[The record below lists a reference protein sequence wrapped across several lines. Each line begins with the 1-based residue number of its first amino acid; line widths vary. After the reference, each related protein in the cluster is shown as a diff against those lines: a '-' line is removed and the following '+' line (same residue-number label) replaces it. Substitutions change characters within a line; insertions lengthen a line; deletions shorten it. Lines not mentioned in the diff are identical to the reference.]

1 MPPGMP
7 PGQQAQQLTIK
18 QTLDTLIM
26 RERSQ
31 ITSSISLA
39 FDQAIYPRTLVIDGL
54 IQDLKTAN
62 KKIKSLE
69 EELRLA
75 RAEQHSVNKPPE
87 ATKNINTKLPP
98 KQHE

>member
-1 MPPGMP
+1 MPP
-7 PGQQAQQLTIK
+7 PGQQQPPQLTLK

-26 RERSQ
+26 QERSQ
-31 ITSSISLA
+31 ITSAISLA
-39 FDQAIYPRTLVIDGL
+39 FDRAIYPRTLVIDNL
-54 IQDLKTAN
+54 IQDLQTAN

-75 RAEQHSVNKPPE
+75 RAEQHPVNRPQQDAKSIN
-87 ATKNINTKLPP
+87 KNQPP